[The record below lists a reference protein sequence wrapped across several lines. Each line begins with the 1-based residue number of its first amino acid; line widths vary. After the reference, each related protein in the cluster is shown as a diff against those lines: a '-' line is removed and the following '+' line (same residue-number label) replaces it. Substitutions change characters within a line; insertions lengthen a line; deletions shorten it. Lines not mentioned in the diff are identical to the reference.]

1 MDMINNLQKITVDV
15 ATKTVWV
22 QAGATL
28 GELYY
33 AISQKSTTLAFPGG
47 ICPTVGIGGY
57 VSDGGYGNLSR
68 IYSLAT
74 DNVVDAIFVDAKGR
88 TQTRFTDLGLV
99 KSDCT
104 EMSWIESTVHF
115 ARFPKNTSPEILL
128 NRTITLLT
136 GTAKYKGNP
145 TTSRD
150 PSLKSYEKV
159 CGRNW
164 TNWDRWLV
172 RWR

>member
-74 DNVVDAIFVDAKGR
+74 DNVVESSDRQQTNR
-88 TQTRFTDLGLV
+88 TQKVEHKGEYMFWAVRGCGGNSFGVAIAWKVNLV
-99 KSDCT
+99 P
-104 EMSWIESTVHF
+104 V
-115 ARFPKNTSPEILL
+115 PE
-128 NRTITLLT
+128 N
-136 GTAKYKGNP
+136 
-145 TTSRD
+145 
-150 PSLKSYEKV
+150 
-159 CGRNW
+159 
-164 TNWDRWLV
+164 
-172 RWR
+172 